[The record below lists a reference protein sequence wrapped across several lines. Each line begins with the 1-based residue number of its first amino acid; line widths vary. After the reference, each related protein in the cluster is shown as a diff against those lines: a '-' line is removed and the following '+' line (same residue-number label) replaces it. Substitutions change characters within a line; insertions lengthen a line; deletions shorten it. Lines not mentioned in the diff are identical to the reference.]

1 MKEIQFTTFT
11 DGNTRYTVKP
21 ERVAALRAVLSK
33 PLKHKTLALSSTN
46 LKRDYPAF
54 YMGMSTADYVYQFN
68 KQFNNIQHKIKH
80 DCANYHH
87 PAPMLDAATPE
98 VLEEEN
104 PDYVP
109 EPLKAKKLTATA
121 QLKARI
127 EDLENVLADMLIQF
141 QANADYDEYDAQIIN
156 AARKVLEKK

>member
-1 MKEIQFTTFT
+1 MKEIQLTTFT

-54 YMGMSTADYVYQFN
+54 YKGMSTAAYVDEFNRQF
-68 KQFNNIQHKIKH
+68 FNVQPKIKH
-80 DCANYHH
+80 DCANYYS

-109 EPLKAKKLTATA
+109 EPLKAKKLTARAALAALIAACEEGDAEAIA
-121 QLKARI
+121 QAVTRAKGGT
-127 EDLENVLADMLIQF
+127 VC
-141 QANADYDEYDAQIIN
+141 
-156 AARKVLEKK
+156 

>member
-1 MKEIQFTTFT
+1 MKEIQLTTFT

-21 ERVAALRAVLSK
+21 ERVAALRAILSK

-54 YMGMSTADYVYQFN
+54 YMGMSTADYVDQFN

-87 PAPMLDAATPE
+87 PARMLDAATPE
-98 VLEEEN
+98 ALEEEN

-109 EPLKAKKLTATA
+109 EAPKARKLTARVA
-121 QLKARI
+121 
-127 EDLENVLADMLIQF
+127 LAALI
-141 QANADYDEYDAQIIN
+141 AACEEGDAEAVAQIIVRIKE
-156 AARKVLEKK
+156 AKVC